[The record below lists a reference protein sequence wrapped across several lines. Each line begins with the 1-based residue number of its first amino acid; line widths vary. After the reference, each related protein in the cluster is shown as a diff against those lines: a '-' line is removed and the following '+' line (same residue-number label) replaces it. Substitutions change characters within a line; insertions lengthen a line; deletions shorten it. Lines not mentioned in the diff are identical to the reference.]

1 MSKQEL
7 TYEEYNKLS
16 FAVRGDKKKY
26 AKKLKDIGGRW
37 NPRMK
42 GGEGWLVPKEN
53 LENLKN
59 LLTEVN
65 ISTESEITQI
75 KSRKNQ
81 NKYRREVSD
90 IEEVSSLESELE
102 SESVSGSDSDSSSDS
117 KETGKIL
124 LNIEN
129 KILPVKS
136 DVSESDDEKEV
147 IDPVKTEIINDQ
159 FDQVKL
165 DKEQHFIERKKFE
178 DEKRA
183 FELQH
188 KKSTK
193 QIEST
198 HEQLERPNGDK
209 KCESRESRERPTSD
223 KQRESND
230 QRGRESSEQ
239 RGRDKQRES
248 SEQRGRESNEQRGRD
263 KQRESSEQRGRDK
276 QRESSEQR
284 GRESNEQ
291 RGRDKQRESN
301 EQRGRESSEQR
312 GRDKQRESNEQ
323 RGRDKQRESTE
334 QRGRDKQRES
344 SEQRGR
350 SNDKRVCDKQRES
363 TEQRGRTNEK
373 NMQKT
378 SDTKNVIKYY
388 KSFSNKPSAFKEMYE
403 SDDNNK
409 FSSSDCGDS
418 SSDDFPYP
426 NSPKKKAYKRDD
438 DDYGTLFGKVNELQK
453 RLYHVELKQK
463 KKTER

>member
-7 TYEEYNKLS
+7 THEEYNKLS

-53 LENLKN
+53 LENLKS

-65 ISTESEITQI
+65 ISEESEITQI

-90 IEEVSSLESELE
+90 IEEVSSSE
-102 SESVSGSDSDSSSDS
+102 SGSDSDSSSESGYDT

-124 LNIEN
+124 LDIEK

-136 DVSESDDEKEV
+136 NISESVETESGDEKQKSESDDEKKI
-147 IDPVKTEIINDQ
+147 IDPVKTEIINDYQ
-159 FDQVKL
+159 YDN
-165 DKEQHFIERKKFE
+165 EQHFIEKKKFE

-183 FELQH
+183 FELEH

-193 QIEST
+193 QIESRQ
-198 HEQLERPNGDK
+198 EQRERPNGDK
-209 KCESRESRERPTSD
+209 KYESIESRGSSIRESRNESREEGGRSKGDKQMKSLDSRDSRESSESRERSTEQRGRESSEQRGRSKGDKQMKSSEQRGRESREQGGRSNGN
-223 KQRESND
+223 KQMKSSESTD

-239 RGRDKQRES
+239 RGRSNGDKQMKS
-248 SEQRGRESNEQRGRD
+248 SESREQG
-263 KQRESSEQRGRDK
+263 
-276 QRESSEQR
+276 
-284 GRESNEQ
+284 
-291 RGRDKQRESN
+291 
-301 EQRGRESSEQR
+301 
-312 GRDKQRESNEQ
+312 
-323 RGRDKQRESTE
+323 
-334 QRGRDKQRES
+334 
-344 SEQRGR
+344 GR
-350 SNDKRVCDKQRES
+350 SN
-363 TEQRGRTNEK
+363 GGNH
-373 NMQKT
+373 QKT